1 MKKIFTL
8 LIAAVSALVL
18 ALIPTAKASAAE
30 VPEGF
35 RTLPNE
41 AEMAAESFEL
51 NGIKYTKGEEKYSA
65 DWVESPE
72 TVETLEDLDDV
83 QDVYYNLKED

>member
-18 ALIPTAKASAAE
+18 ALIPSAKASAAE
-30 VPEGF
+30 VLEGF

-41 AEMAAESFEL
+41 AELAAESFEL
-51 NGIKYTKGEEKYSA
+51 NGIKYTKTENEYTASVVNNPSK
-65 DWVESPE
+65 
-72 TVETLEDLDDV
+72 
-83 QDVYYNLKED
+83 